1 VKKENWRTRIFILF
15 PEMLRIMREAL
26 PKDLKKGKYTAT
38 AVINYGNKDELKVVE
53 LEFAR

>member
-1 VKKENWRTRIFILF
+1 
-15 PEMLRIMREAL
+15 MREAL